1 MQPSQGR
8 LSSAPDVIAPDGS
21 QIRLAGQVAGGSMV
35 HCTLQP
41 GQVSQAVQH
50 RTVEELWL
58 VIGGQGELW
67 RATGDSPGEVI
78 PIGPRTWLT
87 IPLGSRFQFRNTG
100 NLPLE
105 IVIVTIP
112 PWPGANEAV
121 FVGNHW
127 KRS

>member
-1 MQPSQGR
+1 
-8 LSSAPDVIAPDGS
+8 
-21 QIRLAGQVAGGSMV
+21 MV